1 MGENIENLATAQKH
15 GHRLVKYL
23 HMDSREFSN
32 LDKNERGRNWWKVL
46 RIGQPLS
53 FIIDKNHVKS
63 LDTLVTLYRQSKW
76 LECSDSVWLKKLI
89 TDGQVICTACFKK
102 DSVLGAIACRTDH
115 VERHLKSPKHEFNVN
130 EYDESQPKI
139 DKAQNGAGI
148 GGTTYVDKI
157 KLDDKRRY
165 EALVVGTLAAGGDG
179 AAGIPPSSIHQHF
192 CKDVLD
198 IIGYELKGGIP
209 TSDTIINTTLPKAI
223 ELLEGRIKDLLKD
236 TKIAL
241 YIDGGSASHLALG
254 RKVMVLCASSMKW
267 EGNLLLDVHVMD
279 GAEHETTDS
288 NFKQILAACTKYEIS
303 FKNVQYLCA
312 DNGSTNKPTVDKLNE
327 VKGFN
332 VTYARCLPHCLNLVI
347 KSFLNVMDRT
357 FKFTS
362 HLKLARQFLTAGGG
376 VARKLLAIEFGFAA
390 HKIDLTETRWSSV
403 VNALLYVANFPTK
416 HNTEQSIKRLKELAA
431 KGDETAKAALDDS
444 PPEREIWFILFD
456 LFQSVSLEQLEKEHK
471 RRIDSGSDVT
481 TADMALSKARK
492 ILLDYFSQPK
502 NFLAFQAMQILFG
515 GNADNESLKT
525 IFTITQGNPCFEA
538 KLTSKDT
545 GVVPDCVSAT
555 TGLLATLKNLHYPS
569 KVLYNSVSHDFA
581 SEVAKGDSSLLTR
594 KKKVIDARKR
604 FSDDLEKKMKRYL
617 DVTIEYHK
625 HLGINIFSENEAF
638 DAAVA
643 EKWRVDQMQ
652 IYTNTT
658 AGIIMAALHEGMRAI
673 QDAEGLKKTEECLE
687 GLKLSQV
694 FDVNKKPPKPF
705 DDDSKL
711 LHYIGGVGHRNPDL
725 LMEQWREYA
734 SEWERTKL
742 SPAEVYKYWEEKSE
756 QWNILGPHAMRE
768 FSRPVS
774 SAACERVFSLLEG
787 MNREDRCKMQAPTL
801 AKLLFLRGNS
811 DIMRAALRDANALR
825 MKATQAKAAQE
836 KAASKS
842 AWNASMATNEQPN
855 VDAIVVDGEEPVAP
869 AKGRKKRKWRREGKE
884 DSSDNSEEEAKKRLA
899 EEAKKQR
906 LASIDKSNEMWDA
919 LKAKQKEEE
928 ERRKKEREE
937 KRNNTA
943 IS

>member
-1 MGENIENLATAQKH
+1 MGENFKNLADTAQIQ
-15 GHRLVKYL
+15 GHKLVKYIN
-23 HMDSREFSN
+23 MDPREFNS
-32 LDKNERGRNWWKVL
+32 LEKNVREQNWWKVL
-46 RIGQPLS
+46 SIDQPPS
-53 FIIDKNHVKS
+53 FEGRNHVKS
-63 LDTLVTLYRQSKW
+63 LDTLVSVYRLSKW
-76 LECSDSVWLKKLI
+76 LESSNSVWLRKLI
-89 TDGQVICTACFKK
+89 MDGQVICSACFKK
-102 DSVLGAIACRTDH
+102 DSVLGAIACRKDKI
-115 VERHLKSPKHEFNVN
+115 ERHLDTSKHKANVE
-130 EYDESQPKI
+130 EYDVSQPKI
-139 DKAQNGAGI
+139 DKIGGGAGI
-148 GGTTYVDKI
+148 GGNTYVDKI

-192 CKDVLD
+192 CKDILD
-198 IIGYELKGGIP
+198 IVGYELRGGIP
-209 TSDTIINTTLPKAI
+209 TSDTIIKTTLPNAI
-223 ELLEGRIKDLLKD
+223 ECIEGRIKDLIKD
-236 TKIAL
+236 TPIAL

-267 EGNLLLDVHVMD
+267 EGNVLLDVHVME
-279 GAEHETTDS
+279 GSEHETIDS
-288 NFKQILAACTKYEIS
+288 NVKQILAACAKYDIP

-327 VKGFN
+327 MKGFN

-390 HKIDLTETRWSSV
+390 HKIDLTETRWASV
-403 VNALLYVANFPTK
+403 VNAILYVANFPTK
-416 HNTEQSIKRLKELAA
+416 FNTTQSIIRLKELAA
-431 KGDETAKAALDDS
+431 KGDATAQAALDDS

-456 LFQSVSLEQLEKEHK
+456 LFQSVSLEQLEKESK
-471 RRIDSGSDVT
+471 RRIDAGSDVT
-481 TADMALSKARK
+481 SADMALPKARQ
-492 ILLDYFSQPK
+492 LLLHYFTQTK
-502 NFLAFQAMQILFG
+502 NFLAFQAMQFLFG
-515 GNADNESLKT
+515 GNAETGTESLKT

-555 TGLLATLKNLHYPS
+555 TQLLATLKNLHYPWKS
-569 KVLYNSVSHDFA
+569 LAHKVSDDFA
-581 SEVAKGDSSLLTR
+581 SEVAKGDSPILT
-594 KKKVIDARKR
+594 KKKNVIDARKR
-604 FSDDLEKKMKRYL
+604 FYEDQEKRMKRYL
-617 DVTIEYHK
+617 DATIEYYK

-658 AGIIMAALHEGMRAI
+658 AGIIMAAVHEGIRAI

-694 FDVNKKPPKPF
+694 FNVNKKPPKPS

-711 LHYIGGVGHRNPDL
+711 LHYIGGVGHKHADS
-725 LMEQWREYA
+725 LMEQWREYVT
-734 SEWERTKL
+734 EWEKTKL
-742 SPAEVYKYWEEKSE
+742 TPPEVYKYWEDKSE

-801 AKLLFLRGNS
+801 AKLLFLRGNA

-825 MKATQAKAAQE
+825 MQAAQAKAAQE
-836 KAASKS
+836 QAASTSEWK
-842 AWNASMATNEQPN
+842 ASKATNVQTVAGE
-855 VDAIVVDGEEPVAP
+855 IVVDDEGPVASR
-869 AKGRKKRKWRREGKE
+869 KGRKRLRRMGE
-884 DSSDNSEEEAKKRLA
+884 DVESEEEK
-899 EEAKKQR
+899 KKQR
-906 LASIDKSNEMWDA
+906 LERNAKNNEMWDA
-919 LKAKQKEEE
+919 LKIKEKEEE
-928 ERRKKEREE
+928 ERKKREREE
-937 KRNNTA
+937 KRKNSG